1 MDMNIENQMQ
11 IGMIASLITIG
22 FLSRASLIIIGFP
35 SSIDI
40 ISTRF
45 STIRRL
51 MGLVGQWDR

>member
-22 FLSRASLIIIGFP
+22 FLGRASLIIIGFP

-40 ISTRF
+40 ISTRV

-51 MGLVGQWDR
+51 MGLVGQ